1 MLRWIRASSPWY
13 LGEPGGCLG
22 NAYGSCQIMSKS
34 ASQWHVVETKVIS
47 LWHFERPVLGF
58 ASPLAKLCGSFSSG
72 APAKVKS
79 VIEVS

>member
-1 MLRWIRASSPWY
+1 
-13 LGEPGGCLG
+13 
-22 NAYGSCQIMSKS
+22 MSKS

-58 ASPLAKLCGSFSSG
+58 ASPLAELCGNFSCG

-79 VIEVS
+79 VSELIRGMFSLSRLSLCLTML